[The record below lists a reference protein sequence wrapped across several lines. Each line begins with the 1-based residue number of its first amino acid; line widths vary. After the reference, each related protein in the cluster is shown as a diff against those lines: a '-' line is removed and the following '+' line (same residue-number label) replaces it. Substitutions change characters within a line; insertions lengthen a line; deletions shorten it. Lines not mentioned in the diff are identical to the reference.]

1 MSEQS
6 TLNGSRA
13 DLLDNGQWHLAIN
26 ISSTGIGAWLVPDRN
41 LGRAP
46 RTIMEE
52 TWKDSDEGLL
62 LRIENAV
69 YDNPTVL
76 DDYSADI
83 IIECDR
89 QLWLPSNLYPSDD
102 DCAEAYVSVYG
113 GDIFDV
119 IVNDLGEE
127 KVAFCLT
134 PGLRSFMQ
142 RSFSG
147 ARIWSQQSLLKE
159 AAMQPHD
166 ACKCLVDI
174 REENFDLVLLER
186 GRFLCAATHPW
197 KTPSDI
203 AYSLINTL
211 ETYDISTKDTEI
223 VFSGLREIRQGLGKT
238 LSAYM
243 KSVSQKNHDLDGKT
257 IPSAVYLAI
266 NRITKHA
273 NHQR

>member
-6 TLNGSRA
+6 TLNVSRA
-13 DLLDNGQWHLAIN
+13 DMLDTGQWHLALN
-26 ISSTGIGAWLVPDRN
+26 ISSRGIGAWLVPDRN

-46 RTIMEE
+46 RIIMEE
-52 TWKDSDEGLL
+52 TLQESEDGLL
-62 LRIENAV
+62 SRIENAV

-89 QLWLPSNLYPSDD
+89 QLWLPSELYPSDE
-102 DCAEAYVSVYG
+102 DCAEAYIGVYG
-113 GDIFDV
+113 GDGYDV
-119 IVNDLGEE
+119 MVDDLGKE
-127 KVAFCLT
+127 KVAYSLC

-159 AAMQPHD
+159 AGMQPHD
-166 ACKCLVDI
+166 GSKCVIDI
-174 REENFDLVLLER
+174 RETSVDIVLLDR
-186 GRFLCAATHPW
+186 GVLQSAATHRW
-197 KTPSDI
+197 KTPGDI
-203 AYSLINTL
+203 AYALINTL
-211 ETYDISTKDTEI
+211 ETYEVNPKETEA
-223 VFSGLREIRQGLGKT
+223 VFSGLREIRQSLGKT
-238 LSAYM
+238 LTAYM
-243 KSVSQKNHDLDGKT
+243 KTVSQKNHDLDGKA

-266 NRITKHA
+266 NRNKRHA

>member
-6 TLNGSRA
+6 TLNNSRA
-13 DLLDNGQWHLAIN
+13 DLIDNGQWHLALN
-26 ISSTGIGAWLVPDRN
+26 ISAKGIGAWLVPDRS

-52 TWKDSDEGLL
+52 IWKESDEGLL
-62 LRIENAV
+62 SRIENAV

-89 QLWLPSNLYPSDD
+89 QLWLPADLYISDD
-102 DCAEAYVSVYG
+102 DCAEAYVSVFG

-119 IVNDLGEE
+119 MVNDLGKE
-127 KVAFCLT
+127 KVAFCLA

-166 ACKCLVDI
+166 ACKCLIDI
-174 REENFDLVLLER
+174 RDRNFDLVLLDR
-186 GRFLCAATHPW
+186 GKLLCSSTHPW
-197 KTPSDI
+197 KTPGDI
-203 AYSLINTL
+203 AYALINTI
-211 ETYDISTKDTEI
+211 ETYEVTPKDTET
-223 VFSGLREIRQGLGKT
+223 VFSGMREIRQDLGKT

-257 IPSAVYLAI
+257 IPTAVYLAI
-266 NRITKHA
+266 NRIKKHA